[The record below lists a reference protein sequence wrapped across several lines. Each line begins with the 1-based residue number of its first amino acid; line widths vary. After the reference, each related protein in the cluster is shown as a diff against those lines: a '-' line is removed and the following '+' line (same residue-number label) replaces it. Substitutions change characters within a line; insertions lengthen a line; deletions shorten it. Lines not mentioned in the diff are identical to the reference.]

1 MQNVDRP
8 KALKPLMEAATALN
22 NPILQKAKR
31 KRQESRRFLYQETPL
46 EIITAA
52 GAVPYFIRGTGS
64 DGTEYA
70 DAFFRNLAC
79 NYVRHT
85 HKLKSWMTNSTSLTE
100 SFITAAT
107 MLAVFMITG

>member
-22 NPILQKAKR
+22 NPILQKAKGNG
-31 KRQESRRFLYQETPL
+31 KKVVGFLYQETPL

-64 DGTEYA
+64 DGTEY
-70 DAFFRNLAC
+70 
-79 NYVRHT
+79 
-85 HKLKSWMTNSTSLTE
+85 E
-100 SFITAAT
+100 AAW
-107 MLAVFMITG
+107 TGRRCCCC